1 MPRDAELR
9 TMIVVLDT
17 NHFSELVRDSGF
29 GQRLRSRLKESQVNA
44 FTTVVDAQE
53 ITEGWCALINR
64 QPPGDRQVKAYEQF
78 KHSLELMMELT
89 LLPFDPASAGRFHE
103 LHPIC
108 RHVGTMDLKI
118 AAICLT
124 HDTLLLSRNL
134 VDFNKV
140 PGLRV
145 ENWLD

>member
-1 MPRDAELR
+1 MVA
-9 TMIVVLDT
+9 VLDT
-17 NHFSELVRDSGF
+17 NHFSELVRDSTL
-29 GQRLRSRLKESQVNA
+29 GQRLRTRLKDRQVNA
-44 FTTVVDAQE
+44 FTTVVNAQE

-64 QPPGDRQVKAYEQF
+64 QPPGDRQVKVYEQF

-89 LLPFDPASAGRFHE
+89 LLPFDVASSALFHE
-103 LHPIC
+103 LQPAH
-108 RHVGTMDLKI
+108 RHIGTMDLKI

-134 VDFNKV
+134 VDFEKV